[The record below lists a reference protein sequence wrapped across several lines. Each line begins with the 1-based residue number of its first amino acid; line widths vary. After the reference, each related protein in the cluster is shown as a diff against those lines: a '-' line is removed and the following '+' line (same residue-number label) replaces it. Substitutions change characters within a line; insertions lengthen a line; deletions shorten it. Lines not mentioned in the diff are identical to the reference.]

1 MWTIAI
7 IDNLPLVRFGAMA
20 LLTQHFGKAHLSEAE
35 NLEQF
40 QQLKLRRKYDL
51 IILGVNDAIEGNN
64 LKTVKELR
72 TVFPDTRVIVYDVN
86 AGWHTEIAYLKA
98 GVSGYVSKDA
108 ELKDFLRCV
117 ETVLDGKQ
125 FVCSQT
131 MELILQAV
139 STDKHRKK
147 TEMGLTEREF
157 EIARHLSNGM
167 KTSWIAVHLNRKTS
181 TISTIKSN
189 IYRKLSVSNI
199 LQLREIIS
207 N

>member
-7 IDNLPLVRFGAMA
+7 IDNLPLVRFGAMT
-20 LLTQHFGKAHLSEAE
+20 LLTQHFGKAHLAEAE
-35 NLEQF
+35 NLKQF
-40 QQLKLRRKYDL
+40 QEIKLRTKYDL

-64 LKTVKELR
+64 LKLVKELR
-72 TVFPDTRVIVYDVN
+72 SMFPDTRVIVYDVN
-86 AGWHTEIAYLKA
+86 ASWHTEIAYLKV

-108 ELKDFLRCV
+108 ELKEFLRCV

-139 STDKHRKK
+139 SIDKHRKK
-147 TEMGLTEREF
+147 TEMGLTEREL